1 MAVKTHIKIINKQS
15 GDYLLNIYSL
25 YSRYIV
31 ALEGLD
37 LNKKNL
43 V

>member
-25 YSRYIV
+25 YSR
-31 ALEGLD
+31 EH
-37 LNKKNL
+37 LNSGGG
-43 V
+43 